1 MRKPNVDIF
10 EFIIADANIDP
21 AETLFIDDNVHNIET
36 AADLGFQTRL
46 HKTNANLDF

>member
-36 AADLGFQTRL
+36 AADLVFRQGCTKPTPTLIF
-46 HKTNANLDF
+46 